1 MFAESTE
8 QGHNNVLALASL
20 ILEKNDVTEER
31 KRLEGLWYK
40 MAKGQIDVLT
50 SASFDEMFA
59 VLKNQSERKTF
70 SGVIS
75 KSASSIKSM
84 KGKRKFF
91 W

>member
-31 KRLEGLWYK
+31 KKLGELWYK
-40 MAKGQIDVLT
+40 MAKGQIDVLE

-59 VLKNQSERKTF
+59 VLKNQSARKAF
-70 SGVIS
+70 SGVVS
-75 KSASSIKSM
+75 KSASAIKSM